1 MNDPSP
7 LEAIFFAALEKGTP
21 QERAAYLDEACA
33 GDPELRRRIQKM
45 LAAQDQAGSFLEKP
59 AKSAVMTVDYPITE
73 GPGSVIGPYKLLEQI
88 GEGGFGVVF
97 VAEQTQPVRRRVAL
111 KILKPGMDSRPIVA
125 RFEAERQALA
135 IMDHPNIARV
145 LDAGT
150 TPPSPP
156 YQGGAVGRPYFVM
169 ELVKGV
175 PLTKYCDEHR
185 LTPKERLE
193 LFVPVCQAIQHAH
206 QKGIIHRDI
215 KPSNVLVALYD
226 GKPMPKVID
235 FGVAKATGQQLTE
248 HTLVTGFGTI
258 VGTLEYMSPEQAELN
273 QLDIDTRSDIYALG
287 VLLYELLAGTTPLDR
302 KRLTSAAFTEM
313 LRMIR
318 EVEPPKPSSRLSDS
332 KHSLAS
338 ISAQRQME
346 PAKLTKLVRGEL
358 DWIVMKALEK
368 NRDRRYETASA
379 FAADLERYLADEPVQ
394 ACPPSAW
401 YRFGKFARRNKIVL
415 AMVAALALAV
425 LVMVGSIGWIARD
438 RSTRHAKLNEGI
450 LFALHDAGTARD
462 LALSLTGNRS
472 QWHASLA
479 GAFAALKRAQDLAG
493 QDQAAVDTALRK
505 RLEGLLARLEAD
517 EADRGFVAC
526 LDELLAQLTV
536 WDAHRSQFA
545 SDPAFP
551 KLADAFNIFYG
562 VELGTTPA
570 PHVARRLQ
578 QRSRPIQ
585 EYLLAALH
593 VCHAHVPE
601 GSPQM
606 RHWLGHVLELIDGD
620 PWRARARQ
628 VLENSD
634 WPNLEKMLK
643 EVRVD
648 RHPPA
653 LLHLLASQLP
663 RDAWV
668 TKMDVFLRIK
678 ENYPE
683 ELWASRFANALVYNL
698 FAWVLVTT
706 SDPEFRDEKR
716 GLDLATQSVRLA
728 PQDSDFWNTL
738 GVAHYRVGNWS
749 EAVKALQKAMETG
762 NGGDGV
768 DWLFLA
774 MAHWHLGH
782 KDEARKW
789 YDQAVSRPEKSRLV
803 AGILPRLRAE
813 AAELL
818 KVELNR
824 N

>member
-7 LEAIFFAALEKGTP
+7 LEAIFFDALEKATP
-21 QERAAYLDEACA
+21 QECAAYLDQACA
-33 GDPELRRRIQKM
+33 GDPDLRRRVEKM
-45 LAAQDQAGSFLEKP
+45 LAAQAQAGSFLEQP
-59 AKSAVMTVDYPITE
+59 ARSLNLTVDGPITE
-73 GPGSVIGPYKLLEQI
+73 GPGSIIGDYKLLEQI

-111 KILKPGMDSRPIVA
+111 KILKPGLDSRPIVA

-135 IMDHPNIARV
+135 IMDHLNIARV
-145 LDAGT
+145 FDAGT
-150 TPPSPP
+150 TDS
-156 YQGGAVGRPYFVM
+156 GRPYFAM

-235 FGVAKATGQQLTE
+235 FGVAKAMGQRLTE

-287 VLLYELLAGTTPLDR
+287 VLLYELLTGTTPLDR

-313 LRMIR
+313 LRMIL
-318 EVEPPKPSSRLSDS
+318 EAEPPKPSTRLSDS
-332 KHSLAS
+332 KDSLAS

-346 PAKLTKLVRGEL
+346 PAKLTRLVRGEL

-379 FAADLERYLADEPVQ
+379 FAADLKRYLADEPVQ

-415 AMVAALALAV
+415 AMVAAVALAV

-438 RSTRHAKLNEGI
+438 RSTRRAKLNEGI
-450 LFALHDAGTARD
+450 LFALHDAGTVRD

-472 QWHASLA
+472 EWHASLA

-536 WDAHRSQFA
+536 WDAHRSQSE

-570 PHVARRLQ
+570 THVARRLQ

-628 VLENSD
+628 VLESSD

-653 LLHLLASQLP
+653 LAPVGES
-663 RDAWV
+663 V
-668 TKMDVFLRIK
+668 T
-678 ENYPE
+678 P
-683 ELWASRFANALVYNL
+683 
-698 FAWVLVTT
+698 
-706 SDPEFRDEKR
+706 
-716 GLDLATQSVRLA
+716 GC
-728 PQDSDFWNTL
+728 
-738 GVAHYRVGNWS
+738 
-749 EAVKALQKAMETG
+749 
-762 NGGDGV
+762 
-768 DWLFLA
+768 
-774 MAHWHLGH
+774 LGH
-782 KDEARKW
+782 
-789 YDQAVSRPEKSRLV
+789 QNGCVSSD
-803 AGILPRLRAE
+803 
-813 AAELL
+813 
-818 KVELNR
+818 
-824 N
+824 